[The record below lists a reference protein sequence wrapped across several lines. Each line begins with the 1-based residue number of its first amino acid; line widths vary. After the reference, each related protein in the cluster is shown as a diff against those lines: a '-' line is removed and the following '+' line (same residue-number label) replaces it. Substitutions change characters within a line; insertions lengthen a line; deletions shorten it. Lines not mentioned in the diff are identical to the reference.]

1 MSIRPSTK
9 NLLVLAAITTL
20 AACGGG
26 DSTPA
31 PTTTPTPEP
40 QTPVISE
47 KWRSRRLLIA
57 ATAETD
63 QNTPT
68 IGNGIV
74 LDDAGN
80 ATMLYATRSNTQ
92 GMASSV
98 YAIRDK
104 VNAGGVATWR
114 TPLLL
119 EESENSHS
127 RFIVGSITGSL
138 NIIVT

>member
-1 MSIRPSTK
+1 MSIRPRTK
-9 NLLVLAAITTL
+9 HLLVLAAITTL
-20 AACGGG
+20 AACGG

-47 KWRSRRLLIA
+47 KWQSRRLLIA

-98 YAIRDK
+98 YVIRGK
-104 VNAGGVATWR
+104 VNAGGVATWSIS
-114 TPLLL
+114 LLL